1 MTLPWGVTSIAPA
14 MTSDAQID
22 ALREQV
28 ALANRLLH
36 HYGLGAYQGHVSA
49 RVPGSDLVL
58 IRATP
63 AVSLER
69 VEADDLMVIDLDGNV
84 VQASERYPGRIGS
97 WALHTEIYKARPEVN
112 AVTHTHQKW
121 CTVFG
126 LAGRDVLPVIHAP
139 TASVAAERWPVY
151 AGAPGAVGSSEA
163 GAEVAAML
171 GGNVACHLKGHGMVF
186 VGTTVSKSM
195 LAAADAEEQ
204 AEVTWRAMLAGRPET
219 IGMEYL
225 ETDVAK
231 RWEPPRPDVR
241 DGVARG
247 EWGNQE
253 WLDDNRDASYA
264 RGVNL

>member
-1 MTLPWGVTSIAPA
+1 MA
-14 MTSDAQID
+14 DEAQEQ

-49 RVPGSDLVL
+49 RLPDSDLVVV
-58 IRATP
+58 RAAP

-69 VEADDLMVIDLDGNV
+69 TEASDLMIINLDGEV
-84 VQASERYPGRIGS
+84 VQADERYPRRIGS

-112 AVTHTHQKW
+112 SVAHTHQKW

-126 LAGRDVLPVIHAP
+126 LAGRDVLPVIHPP
-139 TASVAAERWPVY
+139 TASVAVEAWPVY
-151 AGAPGAVGSSEA
+151 TGPASAIGSQEEGAAVASL
-163 GAEVAAML
+163 L

-186 VGTTVSKSM
+186 VGTTVSKAM

-204 AEVTWRAMLAGRPET
+204 AELTWRAMLLGTPEA
-219 IGMEYL
+219 IEMRYL
-225 ETDVAK
+225 ESDAAK
-231 RWEPPRPDVR
+231 RWETPKADVR

-253 WLDDNRDASYA
+253 WLDTHRDAAYV

>member
-1 MTLPWGVTSIAPA
+1 MPDGTQTE
-14 MTSDAQID
+14 T
-22 ALREQV
+22 LREQV

-36 HYGLGAYQGHVSA
+36 HYGLGSYQGHVSA
-49 RVPGSDLVL
+49 RVPGTDRV
-58 IRATP
+58 IVRARP

-69 VEADDLMVIDLDGNV
+69 VEAGDLMVIDLDGNV
-84 VQASERYPGRIGS
+84 VRASDAYPLRIAS

-151 AGAPGAVGSSEA
+151 AGPPGAIDSPAA
-163 GAEVAAML
+163 GAEIAALL

-186 VGTTVSKSM
+186 VGTTLSKSV

-219 IGMEYL
+219 IEMEYL
-225 ETDVAK
+225 EASVAK
-231 RWEPPRPDVR
+231 RWEPLVPDVR

-247 EWGNQE
+247 EWDNLE
-253 WLDDNRDASYA
+253 WLDDNRDASFV

>member
-1 MTLPWGVTSIAPA
+1 MTDAPR
-14 MTSDAQID
+14 ID

-49 RVPGSDLVL
+49 RIAGTDRVV
-58 IRATP
+58 IRALP
-63 AVSLER
+63 AMSLER
-69 VEADDLMVIDLDGNV
+69 VEAGDLMVIDLDGTIIE
-84 VQASERYPGRIGS
+84 ASAAYPNRVGS

-126 LAGRDVLPVIHAP
+126 LAGRDVLPVLHAP
-139 TASVAAERWPVY
+139 TASVAAEPWPVY
-151 AGAPGAVGSSEA
+151 AGAPGAVDSPGE
-163 GAEVAAML
+163 GAAIAALL

-186 VGTTVSKSM
+186 VGSTVSKSM

-204 AEVTWRAMLAGRPET
+204 AEVTWRAMLAGSPET

-225 ETDVAK
+225 ENDVAK

-253 WLDDNRDASYA
+253 WLDAHRDASYA
-264 RGVNL
+264 RGVSL